1 MKYFRAKMDGEMKLK
16 TFLSN
21 GRHVILVIMDV
32 VQLTVTV
39 FATAAVN
46 ICVIV
51 WLYSKWI
58 IPEIVRRVR
67 DDMMTSIQTWIEN
80 TRDDLNNSITINI
93 DSMKDKIVQTIRGYR
108 GNKARQL
115 SLAKEFLEGSDYD
128 PDNPETEENESIIT
142 DAIARYGASI
152 VKAALKSMTTKQAT
166 AEEPA
171 GVW

>member
-1 MKYFRAKMDGEMKLK
+1 MDGETQLK
-16 TFLSN
+16 TFLNN
-21 GRHVILVIMDV
+21 GNDVILVIMDV

-67 DDMMTSIQTWIEN
+67 DDMMSSIQKWIED

-128 PDNPETEENESIIT
+128 PDNPETEENESIVT
-142 DAIARYGASI
+142 DAIARYGATI
-152 VKAALKSMTTKQAT
+152 VKAALKSMTTAK
-166 AEEPA
+166 EPA
-171 GVW
+171 AESSTAGW

>member
-1 MKYFRAKMDGEMKLK
+1 
-16 TFLSN
+16 
-21 GRHVILVIMDV
+21 MDV

-142 DAIARYGASI
+142 DAITRYGASI
-152 VKAALKSMTTKQAT
+152 VKAALKSMTTKQ
-166 AEEPA
+166 PA
-171 GVW
+171 ADQDAVGW

>member
-1 MKYFRAKMDGEMKLK
+1 MDGRTRLK

-21 GRHVILVIMDV
+21 GQHVILVIMDV

-67 DDMMTSIQTWIEN
+67 DDMMTSIQKWIEN
-80 TRDDLNNSITINI
+80 TRDDINNSITINI

-108 GNKARQL
+108 GNKQRQL
-115 SLAKEFLEGSDYD
+115 SLAKEFLTNAEYD
-128 PDNPETEENESIIT
+128 PDNPESEDNESIIT

-152 VKAALKSMTTKQAT
+152 VKSALKSMTTPNKPT
-166 AEEPA
+166 DTVGE
-171 GVW
+171 VW

>member
-1 MKYFRAKMDGEMKLK
+1 MDGGTRLK
-16 TFLSN
+16 TFLNN
-21 GRHVILVIMDV
+21 GVHVILVIMDV

-108 GNKARQL
+108 GNKQRQL
-115 SLAKEFLEGSDYD
+115 SLAKEFLTNAEYD
-128 PDNPETEENESIIT
+128 PDDPESEENESIIT
-142 DAIARYGASI
+142 DAITRYGASI
-152 VKAALKSMTTKQAT
+152 VKAALKSMTTKQ
-166 AEEPA
+166 PA
-171 GVW
+171 ADQDAAGW

>member
-1 MKYFRAKMDGEMKLK
+1 
-16 TFLSN
+16 
-21 GRHVILVIMDV
+21 MDV

-80 TRDDLNNSITINI
+80 TRDDINNSITINI

-108 GNKARQL
+108 GNKQRQL
-115 SLAKEFLEGSDYD
+115 SLAK
-128 PDNPETEENESIIT
+128 
-142 DAIARYGASI
+142 
-152 VKAALKSMTTKQAT
+152 
-166 AEEPA
+166 
-171 GVW
+171 